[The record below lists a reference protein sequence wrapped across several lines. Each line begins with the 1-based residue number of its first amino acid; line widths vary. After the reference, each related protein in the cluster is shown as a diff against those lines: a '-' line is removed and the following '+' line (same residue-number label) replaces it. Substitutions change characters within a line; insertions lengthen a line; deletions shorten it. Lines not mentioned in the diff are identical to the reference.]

1 MTARKCQ
8 CPRFATRNGNS
19 PFLISHTPACL
30 RAQRGGKSFDAFYGP
45 GVPSVGVYTA
55 LARSGK
61 VAQSSPLRDTEM
73 SDDDHF
79 DAYLTDPFT
88 GNLA

>member
-1 MTARKCQ
+1 MTDCG
-8 CPRFATRNGNS
+8 CPRFATRRPTR
-19 PFLISHTPACL
+19 PFLVSHTLACL
-30 RAQRGGKSFDAFYGP
+30 QAQRKGATLDAFYGP

-73 SDDDHF
+73 SDEDHF